1 MFTSLFSACSKQ
13 EIKVPFSDFYED
25 NASTYEEVTLEPS
38 LLTPFSTNIAV
49 VPADC
54 IESVPLENAGAGL
67 LIDVNNQEALFAQN
81 VFDVKEPASITKI
94 MTAICAVKYSTLD
107 SVITCSGNVVNLGV
121 PDAVVLGLHE
131 GDTFTLDQALRL
143 MLLSSYNDLA
153 VAIAE
158 HVSGSVEAFT
168 ELMNQEALSLG
179 ATSTIFGD
187 PHGLYEETNFTS
199 AYDLYLI
206 FNEAIK
212 YPVILEIIQSK
223 EFSTNYK
230 DKLGNEHQ
238 ATAKTTNRYA
248 NGSYELPENVIV
260 VGGKTGTTDN
270 AGYCLMLLAR
280 DMFSN
285 PYISIILQDNSRDNL
300 YEDMTSLL
308 SEINK

>member
-1 MFTSLFSACSKQ
+1 M
-13 EIKVPFSDFYED
+13 PFSNFYED

-38 LLTPFSTNIAV
+38 LLTPFSSNIAV
-49 VPADC
+49 VAADR
-54 IESVPLENAGAGL
+54 IESVPLDNAGAGL
-67 LIDVNNQEALFAQN
+67 LIDVNNQNAMFAQN
-81 VFDVKEPASITKI
+81 VFEVKEPASITKM
-94 MTAICAVKYSTLD
+94 MTAICAVKYSSLD

-121 PDAVVLGLHE
+121 SDAVTLGLHE

-158 HVSGSVEAFT
+158 HVSGSVENFC
-168 ELMNQEALSLG
+168 ELMNQEARNLG
-179 ATSTIFGD
+179 ATSTVFGD
-187 PHGLYEETNFTS
+187 PHGLYEETNYTT

-206 FNEAIK
+206 FNEAVK
-212 YPVILEIIQSK
+212 NPVILEIIQSQ
-223 EFSTNYK
+223 EFTTTYK

-238 ATAKTTNRYA
+238 ASAKTTNKYLSGAYA
-248 NGSYELPENVIV
+248 LPENVIV

-280 DMFSN
+280 DKYSN
-285 PYISIILQDNSRDNL
+285 PYIAIILQDNSRDNL
-300 YEDMTSLL
+300 YNDMTALL